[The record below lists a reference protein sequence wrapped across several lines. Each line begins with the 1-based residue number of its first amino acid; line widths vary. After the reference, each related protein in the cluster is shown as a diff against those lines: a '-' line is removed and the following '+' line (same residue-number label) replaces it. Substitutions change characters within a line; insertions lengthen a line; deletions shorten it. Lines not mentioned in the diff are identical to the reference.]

1 MDARYRIAK
10 ILICA
15 LLPLCAASVLKAQS
29 LMDGQMEVR
38 NLAVSRQE
46 DKLFVS
52 LDLDV
57 SALKVGT
64 NREVVFAPTLSKG
77 EHQIELPAVMV
88 AGRNRYYH
96 HLRNKSAVKLDKLYR
111 SGEQDVIEYRL
122 VVPYEKW
129 MTNAALNV
137 SNTTNG
143 CCGTPILNDVSLL
156 KNVLPEKNV
165 MAFFP
170 EYVYIRPKAEQK
182 INQIEGSAYIDFPV
196 NRTELYPEYRRNPQE
211 LKKIL
216 ATIDAVKEDADTRIL
231 TIRIKGYA
239 SPEGSYT
246 NNIRLAKG
254 RTATLKEYVRNQY
267 HFPDSLFI
275 TDYEPEDWEGLRRF
289 VKGSHLTYRD
299 EILRLIDSDMDP
311 DAKDTKIKVT
321 YRDDYAYLLREVYP
335 GLRHSDYM
343 VRYEVRA
350 YTDLEEIKHLLRTQ
364 PQKLSLEE
372 MYLVAQDM
380 EPGSEEYNET
390 FEIAVRMFPEDT
402 TANLNAANT
411 AMRLGNLPLAEKYLE
426 KAGDTPEAVYAR
438 GIHAALSKD
447 YDAAETLLKAA
458 DAKGLKQAKEML
470 RRITEVKKSLEE

>member
-1 MDARYRIAK
+1 MDVRYGIAK
-10 ILICA
+10 ILIYA
-15 LLPLCAASVLKAQS
+15 LLPLCAAPVLKAQS

-64 NREVVFAPTLSKG
+64 NREVVFAPILSKG
-77 EHQIELPAVMV
+77 EHLVELPAVMV

-96 HLRNKSAVKLDKLYR
+96 HLRNKSTVSLDKLYR
-111 SGEQDVIEYRL
+111 SGERDVIEYRL

-143 CCGTPILNDVSLL
+143 CCGAPILNDISLL
-156 KNVLPEKNV
+156 ENVLPEKSV
-165 MAFFP
+165 MTFFP

-196 NRTELYPEYRRNPQE
+196 NRTEVYPEYRRNPQE

-216 ATIDAVKEDADTRIL
+216 ATIDAVREDADTRIL
-231 TIRIKGYA
+231 AISIKGYA

-254 RTATLKEYVRNQY
+254 RTATLKEYVRKQY
-267 HFPDSLFI
+267 HFPDSLF
-275 TDYEPEDWEGLRRF
+275 TTSYEPEDWEGLRRF
-289 VKGSHLTYRD
+289 VEGSHLTHRD
-299 EILRLIDSDMDP
+299 EILRLIDSDMEP
-311 DAKDTKIKVT
+311 DAKDRKIKVN

-335 GLRHSDYM
+335 GLRHSDYV

-350 YTDLEEIKHLLRTQ
+350 YTDPEEIKHLLRTQ

-390 FEIAVRMFPEDT
+390 FEIAVRMFPEDA

-426 KAGDTPEAVYAR
+426 NPVICPRQLMPEA
-438 GIHAALSKD
+438 S
-447 YDAAETLLKAA
+447 TLPFPAIMRWPKHC
-458 DAKGLKQAKEML
+458 
-470 RRITEVKKSLEE
+470 

>member
-1 MDARYRIAK
+1 MDARYGIAK
-10 ILICA
+10 ILIYA
-15 LLPLCAASVLKAQS
+15 LLPLCAAPVLKAQS

-38 NLAVSRQE
+38 NLAVSRQK

-64 NREVVFAPTLSKG
+64 NREVVFAPILSKG
-77 EHQIELPAVMV
+77 EHLIELPVVMV

-96 HLRNKSAVKLDKLYR
+96 HLRNKSTVSLDKLYR
-111 SGEQDVIEYRL
+111 SGERDVIEYRL
-122 VVPYEKW
+122 VMPYEKW
-129 MTNAALNV
+129 MTNAALNI
-137 SNTTNG
+137 SNTING
-143 CCGTPILNDVSLL
+143 CCGAPILNDISLL
-156 KNVLPEKNV
+156 ENVLPEKNV
-165 MAFFP
+165 MTFFP

-196 NRTELYPEYRRNPQE
+196 NRTEVYPEYRRNPQE

-216 ATIDAVKEDADTRIL
+216 ATIDAVREDSDTRIL
-231 TIRIKGYA
+231 AISIKGYA

-254 RTATLKEYVRNQY
+254 RTATLKEYVRRQY
-267 HFPDSLFI
+267 HFPDSLF
-275 TDYEPEDWEGLRRF
+275 TTSYEPEDWEGLRRF
-289 VKGSHLTYRD
+289 VEGSHLTHRD
-299 EILRLIDSDMDP
+299 EILRLIDSGMEP
-311 DAKDTKIKVT
+311 DAKDRKIKVN

-335 GLRHSDYM
+335 GLRHSDYV

-350 YTDLEEIKHLLRTQ
+350 YTNPEEIKHLLRTQ

-380 EPGSEEYNET
+380 EPGSEEYNGT
-390 FEIAVRMFPEDT
+390 FEIAVRMFPEDA

-426 KAGDTPEAVYAR
+426 KSGDTSEAAYAR
-438 GIHAALSKD
+438 GIHAALSSN
-447 YDAAETLLKAA
+447 YEVAETLLKEA
-458 DAKGLKQAKEML
+458 DRKGQEKAKEML
-470 RRITEVKKSLEE
+470 KRLEEVRKSLE

>member
-1 MDARYRIAK
+1 MDARYGIAK
-10 ILICA
+10 ILIYA
-15 LLPLCAASVLKAQS
+15 LLPLCAAPVLKAQS

-38 NLAVSRQE
+38 NLAVSRQK

-64 NREVVFAPTLSKG
+64 NREVVFAPILSKG
-77 EHQIELPAVMV
+77 EHLIELPVVMV

-96 HLRNKSAVKLDKLYR
+96 HLRNKSTVSLDKLYR
-111 SGEQDVIEYRL
+111 SGERDVIEYRL
-122 VVPYEKW
+122 VMPYEKW
-129 MTNAALNV
+129 MTNAALNI
-137 SNTTNG
+137 SNTING
-143 CCGTPILNDVSLL
+143 CCGAPILNDISLL
-156 KNVLPEKNV
+156 ENVLPEKNV
-165 MAFFP
+165 MTFFP

-196 NRTELYPEYRRNPQE
+196 NRTEVYPEYRRNPQE

-216 ATIDAVKEDADTRIL
+216 ATIDAVREDSDTRIL
-231 TIRIKGYA
+231 AISIKGYA

-254 RTATLKEYVRNQY
+254 RTATLKEYVRRQY
-267 HFPDSLFI
+267 HFPDSLF
-275 TDYEPEDWEGLRRF
+275 TTSYEPEDWEGLRRF
-289 VKGSHLTYRD
+289 VEGSHLTHRD
-299 EILRLIDSDMDP
+299 EILRLIDSGMEP
-311 DAKDTKIKVT
+311 DAKDRKIKVN

-335 GLRHSDYM
+335 GLRHSDYV

-350 YTDLEEIKHLLRTQ
+350 YTNPEEIKHLLRTQ

-390 FEIAVRMFPEDT
+390 FEIAVRMFPEDA

-426 KAGDTPEAVYAR
+426 KSGDTSEAAYAR
-438 GIHAALSKD
+438 GIHAALSSN
-447 YDAAETLLKAA
+447 YEVAETLLKEA
-458 DAKGLKQAKEML
+458 DRKGQEKAKEML
-470 RRITEVKKSLEE
+470 KRLEKVRKSLE

>member
-1 MDARYRIAK
+1 MS
-10 ILICA
+10 
-15 LLPLCAASVLKAQS
+15 PW
-29 LMDGQMEVR
+29 
-38 NLAVSRQE
+38 
-46 DKLFVS
+46 
-52 LDLDV
+52 DLDV

-64 NREVVFAPTLSKG
+64 NREVVFAPILSKG
-77 EHQIELPAVMV
+77 EHLVELPAVMV

-96 HLRNKSAVKLDKLYR
+96 HLRNKSTVSLDKLYR
-111 SGEQDVIEYRL
+111 SGERDVIEYRL

-143 CCGTPILNDVSLL
+143 CCGAPILNDISLL
-156 KNVLPEKNV
+156 ENVLPEKSV
-165 MAFFP
+165 MTFFP

-196 NRTELYPEYRRNPQE
+196 NRTEVYPEYRRNPQE

-216 ATIDAVKEDADTRIL
+216 ATIDAVREDADTRIL
-231 TIRIKGYA
+231 AISIKGYA

-254 RTATLKEYVRNQY
+254 RTATLKEYVRKQY
-267 HFPDSLFI
+267 HFPDSLF
-275 TDYEPEDWEGLRRF
+275 TTSYEPEDWEGLRRF
-289 VKGSHLTYRD
+289 VEGSHLTHRD
-299 EILRLIDSDMDP
+299 EILRLIDSDMEP
-311 DAKDTKIKVT
+311 DAKDRKIKVN

-335 GLRHSDYM
+335 GLRHSDYV

-350 YTDLEEIKHLLRTQ
+350 YTDPEEIKHLLRTQ

-390 FEIAVRMFPEDT
+390 FEIAVRMFPEDA

-426 KAGDTPEAVYAR
+426 KSGDMSEAAYAR
-438 GIHAALSKD
+438 GIHAALSGN
-447 YDAAETLLKAA
+447 YEVAETLLKEA
-458 DAKGLKQAKEML
+458 DRKGQEKAKEML
-470 RRITEVKKSLEE
+470 KRLEEVRKSLE

>member
-1 MDARYRIAK
+1 MDVRYGIAK
-10 ILICA
+10 ILIYA
-15 LLPLCAASVLKAQS
+15 LLPLCAAPVLKAQS

-64 NREVVFAPTLSKG
+64 NREVVFAPILSKG
-77 EHQIELPAVMV
+77 EHLVELPAVMV

-96 HLRNKSAVKLDKLYR
+96 HLRNKSTVSLDKLYR
-111 SGEQDVIEYRL
+111 SGERDVIEYRL

-143 CCGTPILNDVSLL
+143 CCGAPILNDISLL
-156 KNVLPEKNV
+156 ENVLPEKSV
-165 MAFFP
+165 MTFFP

-196 NRTELYPEYRRNPQE
+196 NRTEVYPEYRRNPQE

-216 ATIDAVKEDADTRIL
+216 ATIDAVREDADTRIL
-231 TIRIKGYA
+231 AISIKGYA

-254 RTATLKEYVRNQY
+254 RTATLKEYVRKQY
-267 HFPDSLFI
+267 HFPDSLF
-275 TDYEPEDWEGLRRF
+275 TTSYEPEDWEGLRRF
-289 VKGSHLTYRD
+289 VEGSHLTHRD
-299 EILRLIDSDMDP
+299 EILRLIDSDMEP
-311 DAKDTKIKVT
+311 DAKDRKIKVN

-335 GLRHSDYM
+335 GLRHSDYV

-350 YTDLEEIKHLLRTQ
+350 YTDPEEIKHLLQT
-364 PQKLSLEE
+364 
-372 MYLVAQDM
+372 
-380 EPGSEEYNET
+380 
-390 FEIAVRMFPEDT
+390 
-402 TANLNAANT
+402 
-411 AMRLGNLPLAEKYLE
+411 
-426 KAGDTPEAVYAR
+426 
-438 GIHAALSKD
+438 
-447 YDAAETLLKAA
+447 
-458 DAKGLKQAKEML
+458 
-470 RRITEVKKSLEE
+470 

>member
-15 LLPLCAASVLKAQS
+15 LLPLCAAPTLKAQS

-156 KNVLPEKNV
+156 ENVLPEKNA

-299 EILRLIDSDMDP
+299 EILRLIDSDMEP

-335 GLRHSDYM
+335 GLRHSDYV

-350 YTDLEEIKHLLRTQ
+350 YTDPEEIKRLLRTQ

-380 EPGSEEYNET
+380 EPGSEEY
-390 FEIAVRMFPEDT
+390 
-402 TANLNAANT
+402 
-411 AMRLGNLPLAEKYLE
+411 
-426 KAGDTPEAVYAR
+426 
-438 GIHAALSKD
+438 
-447 YDAAETLLKAA
+447 
-458 DAKGLKQAKEML
+458 
-470 RRITEVKKSLEE
+470 

>member
-1 MDARYRIAK
+1 MDVRYGIAK
-10 ILICA
+10 ILIYA
-15 LLPLCAASVLKAQS
+15 LLPLCAAPVLKAQS

-64 NREVVFAPTLSKG
+64 NREVVFAPILSKG
-77 EHQIELPAVMV
+77 EHLVELPAVMV

-96 HLRNKSAVKLDKLYR
+96 HLRNKSTVSLDKLYR
-111 SGEQDVIEYRL
+111 SGERDVIEYRL

-143 CCGTPILNDVSLL
+143 CCGAPILNDISLL
-156 KNVLPEKNV
+156 ENVLPEKSV
-165 MAFFP
+165 MTFFP

-196 NRTELYPEYRRNPQE
+196 NRTEVYPEYRRNPQE

-216 ATIDAVKEDADTRIL
+216 ATIDAVREDADTRIL
-231 TIRIKGYA
+231 AISIKGYA

-254 RTATLKEYVRNQY
+254 RTATLKEYVRKQY
-267 HFPDSLFI
+267 HFPDSLF
-275 TDYEPEDWEGLRRF
+275 TTSYEPEDWEGLRRF
-289 VKGSHLTYRD
+289 VEGSHLTHRD
-299 EILRLIDSDMDP
+299 EILRLIDSDMEP
-311 DAKDTKIKVT
+311 DAKDRKIKVN

-335 GLRHSDYM
+335 GLRHSDYV

-350 YTDLEEIKHLLRTQ
+350 YTDPEEIKHLLRTQ

-372 MYLVAQDM
+372 MYFVAQDM

-390 FEIAVRMFPEDT
+390 FEIAVRMFPEDA

-426 KAGDTPEAVYAR
+426 NPVIRPRQLMPEA
-438 GIHAALSKD
+438 S
-447 YDAAETLLKAA
+447 TLPFPAIMRWPKHC
-458 DAKGLKQAKEML
+458 
-470 RRITEVKKSLEE
+470 